1 MKTLVTYQVTNDN
14 SLSCLHKLNTSIV
27 QTRLVNVL
35 RTQKRLHNSTR
46 TTLTQ
51 RQQAKPLEWIK
62 TGYARCGI
70 QVNPVSCFSFQ
81 MDITL
86 DRTCPITLLESI
98 NYNMFCID
106 IFTLYANYT
115 Q

>member
-1 MKTLVTYQVTNDN
+1 MKTLVTNQVTNDH

-51 RQQAKPLEWIK
+51 RQQAKPYGWIK
-62 TGYARCGI
+62 TRLRKMWYLDESSPLC
-70 QVNPVSCFSFQ
+70 SFQ
-81 MDITL
+81 KDV
-86 DRTCPITLLESI
+86 
-98 NYNMFCID
+98 
-106 IFTLYANYT
+106 
-115 Q
+115 